1 MHTPKITYTG
11 FLIIRSLTSHNIF
24 CVRIF
29 ALIYL
34 TASLLHAQQ
43 DTVDIYSLDFTQLSK
58 MEISTH
64 SKVVQNVIEV
74 PATVSVITSEE
85 IKLNGYFTLE
95 EALSSLPGMQFRNIQ
110 GINSYVFM
118 RGIPNQNNLV
128 LILVDG
134 VQINEL
140 NSGGFYA
147 GGQFNLSN
155 VDRIEVVYGPSS
167 VAYGTNAISG
177 VINIITKDAKENHKT
192 VSLRYGSFNT
202 FAADAN
208 YNFVNADS
216 SLAFKFS
223 GMYKQTDKADL
234 KGNNGDNNWS
244 DQMENYEKDF
254 AFDAK
259 LQLDNFIFGTNFQQ
273 KQTPSTTHNKSI
285 GTIYK
290 DQGTLWNIRFIN
302 AYLKYQKNISSS
314 LNFTSILYNRNTTVL
329 PNTIREIVDTA
340 QIGYYRPNNLTG
352 AEGIL
357 DYKYDET
364 FSIAGG
370 LTLKYESIAE
380 KPSLTYSSSPFIAPP
395 TPAAPNMLNNTLLS
409 VFIEPRLIVYQS
421 IYLSGGY
428 RYDNSSSYDQV
439 FTPRFGLSYSFYKH
453 VLRLSYSEAFRAP
466 RPWDYTD
473 GLGNSNLKPEE
484 ISSFETSI
492 NLSLSNNFDFDL
504 IGYINKLKNGLVREN
519 ISGGWRWI
527 NTDEF
532 NTIGS
537 ELVFSFVTSKLR
549 ASINYTFT
557 ETEDKKGAFIPEI
570 SKHVGNACVTY
581 LITNNITFNL
591 RANYLG
597 KRKNPKMIPATNS
610 NTIEP
615 ALVFHGSLYFFNYYG
630 LSASLNINNI
640 FNAEYYHPSNRSPSR
655 YRQSQ
660 RTLIFSLSYNLGE
673 LDK

>member
-1 MHTPKITYTG
+1 MGRKM
-11 FLIIRSLTSHNIF
+11 SLCRYHKHSGLKL
-24 CVRIF
+24 CLLLCIF
-29 ALIYL
+29 ASK
-34 TASLLHAQQ
+34 SLLPAPQ
-43 DTVDIYSLDFTQLSK
+43 DTLDIYNLDFTQLSK
-58 MEISTH
+58 IKISTP

-74 PATVSVITSEE
+74 PVTVSVITSEE

-95 EALSSLPGMQFRNIQ
+95 EALSSLPGLQFRNVQ
-110 GINSYVFM
+110 GINSYIFI

-147 GGQFNLSN
+147 GGQYNLSN

-177 VINIITKDAKENHKT
+177 VINIITKDAKENHKSASVHSGT
-192 VSLRYGSFNT
+192 FNT

-216 SLAFKFS
+216 SFAFKFS

-254 AFDAK
+254 SFDTK
-259 LQLDNFIFGTNFQQ
+259 LQMNNFILGTCFQQ
-273 KQTPSTTHNKSI
+273 KQTSATTQNKSI
-285 GTIYK
+285 GTIFK

-302 AYLKYQKNISSS
+302 AFLKYHNNISGS
-314 LNFTSILYNRNTTVL
+314 LNFTSTLYNRNATVL
-329 PNTIREIVDTA
+329 PNTIRDIVDAA

-352 AEGIL
+352 IEGIL
-357 DYKYDET
+357 DYKFDET
-364 FSIAGG
+364 FSIASG
-370 LTLKYESIAE
+370 LTFEFESIAE
-380 KPSLTYSSSPFIAPP
+380 QPTLTYSSSPLIAPP
-395 TPAAPNMLNNTLLS
+395 TPAKPNMLNNSLVS
-409 VFIEPRLIVYQS
+409 IFVEPRLLVYQS
-421 IYLSGGY
+421 IYLSGGF
-428 RYDNSSSYDQV
+428 RFDNSSFYDQV
-439 FTPRFGLSYSFYKH
+439 LTPRFGLSYNFNKH

-466 RPWDYTD
+466 KPWDYTD
-473 GLGNSNLKPEE
+473 GLGNPNLNPEK
-484 ISSFETSI
+484 ISSLETSL
-492 NLSLSNNFDFDL
+492 NLSLSNNFEFDL
-504 IGYINKLKNGLVREN
+504 IGYINKLKNGLIREN
-519 ISGGWRWI
+519 IFGGWRWI
-527 NTDEF
+527 NADEF

-537 ELVFSFVTSKLR
+537 EIALTFVTSSLR

-557 ETEDKKGAFIPEI
+557 ESEDKNDLFIPEI
-570 SKHVGNACVTY
+570 SKHVGNACVAY
-581 LITNNITFNL
+581 LITDKINLNI

-597 KRKNPKMIPATNS
+597 ERKNPKVIPATNS

-615 ALVFHGSLYFFNYYG
+615 ALVFHGSLNFLNYYG
-630 LSASLNINNI
+630 VTASINIKNI
-640 FNAEYYHPSNRSPSR
+640 FDTEYYHPSNRSPSR

-660 RTLIFSLSYNLGE
+660 RTVMLSLSYNLGE
-673 LDK
+673 